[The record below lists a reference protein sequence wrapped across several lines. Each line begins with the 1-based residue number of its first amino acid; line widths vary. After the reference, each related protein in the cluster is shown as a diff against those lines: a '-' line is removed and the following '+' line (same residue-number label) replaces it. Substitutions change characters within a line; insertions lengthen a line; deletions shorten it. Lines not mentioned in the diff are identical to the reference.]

1 MEATQVFSSVE
12 DQLQQLG
19 SARALVLTDPVYW
32 PQVLHGILPI
42 VSGPIVQLRRWG
54 ADFLAETFSTP
65 VVEAGEKLN
74 LAVACLDTMVRLMDE
89 KEAGILKSVVQ
100 CSASVYP
107 LIFRYICNNRED
119 AATWKKMDVLKSK
132 ILNLWDT
139 GPVGVRL
146 CCIKF
151 VQRVILVQSRGATDP
166 RLADRSEI
174 SLSMVPTNHPILS
187 LPALDAEAQGLLDR
201 LLSVLLEDP
210 RQENTVT
217 TTTHNGESSRITGIL
232 IINSDATLTT
242 ATLNNLAQLV
252 KTRSPIAAKIVST
265 VLSFNPL
272 AIVTR
277 SNTIQNRLMMQ
288 CMEKTVRVLLL
299 NIVRANP
306 QGPFTGKVSQHLTRL
321 SRMKADLLEELSR
334 KRAAPTPDN
343 DAVKRLKTDQQQQ
356 QHAAVTPTPTPP
368 LVPPQQQI
376 INGPMSYAQLYSL
389 STDDGMNSFDGQ
401 QLPLDLILEIINRSM
416 YNVQQHNLDA
426 AITAVRNR
434 YAALLRAFPPVPP
447 QAFSQQSSSQASSYV
462 PPPAAT
468 DESHAGYLPD
478 ATENRID
485 KQEKEED
492 KAESNDEEDEES
504 ELQLGKFRL
513 PPPPTLSRE
522 ELRESSFDAV
532 NRIFSVIDQFDKTSL
547 VSRKSKLGVMRLA
560 ASNWDREGWTTLIT
574 RLATRGMGGLQ
585 GEEEIKPEVRDS
597 DFDDE
602 DYDEEEGDS
611 KLQKP
616 SALSNF
622 IRDKLYMCIIEDF
635 RARMDIAI
643 SWLNEE
649 WYNDR
654 IMAKTQPNRQP
665 QYKIWMMKI
674 MDGIFP
680 FLEGKDR
687 MFMRLLSEI
696 PEITVELLQKVKMLC
711 LDPDRAVLGIQMLHF
726 LAMLRPPVRNMC
738 MDVLEDL
745 WLNHTELRGQT
756 QKLISKWRPEV
767 LVPKPAAIAAA
778 AAPASENTG
787 TSENQVAVNA
797 SGGNLNG
804 NATASS
810 SDNTN
815 TTPMVT

>member
-1 MEATQVFSSVE
+1 MAAAQGLSSVE

-42 VSGPIVQLRRWG
+42 VSGPVVELRRWG

-89 KEAGILKSVVQ
+89 REAGILKSVVQ

-132 ILNLWDT
+132 ILSLWDT

-151 VQRVILVQSRGATDP
+151 VQRVILVQSRGVTDP

-201 LLSVLLEDP
+201 LLSVLHEDP
-210 RQENTVT
+210 
-217 TTTHNGESSRITGIL
+217 S
-232 IINSDATLTT
+232 SDATLIV

-252 KTRSPIAAKIVST
+252 KTRNPIAAKIVGA

-272 AIVTR
+272 AIVSR

-356 QHAAVTPTPTPP
+356 HAVVTPTPTPP
-368 LVPPQQQI
+368 PVLLQQQI
-376 INGPMSYAQLYSL
+376 IGGPMSYAQLYSL
-389 STDDGMNSFDGQ
+389 STDVAMTSFDGQ
-401 QLPLDLILEIINRSM
+401 QLPLELILEIINRSM

-426 AITAVRNR
+426 AISAVRNR
-434 YAALLRAFPPVPP
+434 YDTHLSAPPPIPSEALA
-447 QAFSQQSSSQASSYV
+447 QSSSQPLNYA
-462 PPPAAT
+462 PPPATT
-468 DESHAGYLPD
+468 DEPHAGPFTD
-478 ATENRID
+478 AIENRIG

-492 KAESNDEEDEES
+492 KVESNDEDEEES
-504 ELQLGKFRL
+504 ELQLGKFCL

-522 ELRESSFDAV
+522 DLRESSFDAV

-574 RLATRGMGGLQ
+574 RLATRGMGGIQ
-585 GEEEIKPEVRDS
+585 GEDNKPDVS
-597 DFDDE
+597 DDGDGDDGDE
-602 DYDEEEGDS
+602 DDDGDDEEEGSS

-622 IRDKLYMCIIEDF
+622 IRDKLYLCIIEDF
-635 RARMDIAI
+635 RGRMDIAI

-649 WYNDR
+649 WYNDKV
-654 IMAKTQPNRQP
+654 MAKAQPNRQP
-665 QYKIWMMKI
+665 QYKIWMMKV

-745 WLNHTELRGQT
+745 WLNRTPHLRHILMSATNFIFKYIDTELRGQT
-756 QKLISKWRPEV
+756 HKLILKWRPEV
-767 LVPKPAAIAAA
+767 LAPKPTAPPDENAGTPETQIAVDI
-778 AAPASENTG
+778 P
-787 TSENQVAVNA
+787 
-797 SGGNLNG
+797 GGSVNG
-804 NATASS
+804 NSAATATATAPSL
-810 SDNTN
+810 DNTN
-815 TTPMVT
+815 NMPMAA